1 MLSGAAMVTRALII
15 SIALTTNFYLVVL
28 IHLAADVASA
38 AMMILSSIMCSI
50 AIIGELFLGFMQ
62 GGVGILPGNE
72 CVIIGLSKALD
83 TTNIWFRAGLMPFI
97 LLLLL
102 FILFPRSI
110 GQS

>member
-38 AMMILSSIMCSI
+38 AMMILGSIMCGI

-62 GGVGILPGNE
+62 GWELVFYQGMSV
-72 CVIIGLSKALD
+72 
-83 TTNIWFRAGLMPFI
+83 
-97 LLLLL
+97 LL
-102 FILFPRSI
+102 
-110 GQS
+110 